1 MGKSVKA
8 SCKCQSKRMRL
19 GIGLMYYYE
28 CDDVMKKA
36 RSGGFGRELQE
47 VIEQNFPVV
56 IDASREI
63 FCCEKCGH
71 FEANYVLDIY
81 KPKDPVGLI
90 MNQLHGL
97 AEEEKAK
104 YLQNPQYYPSMY
116 IEGCDEDDVELIYRF
131 PHLCSRCHNAMTQ
144 ITYQE
149 LEQKKCA
156 TCGEKYRID
165 EFSFWD

>member
-1 MGKSVKA
+1 M
-8 SCKCQSKRMRL
+8 
-19 GIGLMYYYE
+19 
-28 CDDVMKKA
+28 
-36 RSGGFGRELQE
+36 
-47 VIEQNFPVV
+47 
-56 IDASREI
+56 
-63 FCCEKCGH
+63 
-71 FEANYVLDIY
+71 LDIY

-90 MNQLHGL
+90 MKQLHGA

-104 YLQNPQYYPSMY
+104 FLQNPRYYPSLD
-116 IEGCDEDDVELIYRF
+116 IESCDEDDVELIYRF

>member
-1 MGKSVKA
+1 M
-8 SCKCQSKRMRL
+8 
-19 GIGLMYYYE
+19 I
-28 CDDVMKKA
+28 
-36 RSGGFGRELQE
+36 
-47 VIEQNFPVV
+47 IN
-56 IDASREI
+56 ASREVYW
-63 FCCEKCGH
+63 CEKCGH
-71 FEANYVLDIY
+71 LASNYILDVY

-90 MNQLHGL
+90 MKQLHGL

-116 IEGCDEDDVELIYRF
+116 IEDCDEDDVELVYQF
-131 PHLCSRCHNAMTQ
+131 PHLCSKCKSPMTQ

>member
-1 MGKSVKA
+1 MF
-8 SCKCQSKRMRL
+8 
-19 GIGLMYYYE
+19 YYE
-28 CDDVMKKA
+28 CDEVMEKA
-36 RSGGFGRELQE
+36 RSGRFGRELQE
-47 VIEQNFPVV
+47 AIEQNFPV
-56 IDASREI
+56 IINASREVYW
-63 FCCEKCGH
+63 CEKCGH

-90 MNQLHGL
+90 MKQLYGA

-104 YLQNPQYYPSMY
+104 FLQNPQYYPSLD
-116 IEGCDEDDVELIYRF
+116 IESCDEDDVELIYRF
-131 PHLCSRCHNAMTQ
+131 PHLCSKCHSPMTQ

-149 LEQKKCA
+149 LEQKKCS